1 MKISL
6 TLILF
11 IINFLFNTVLKEYD
25 LMKEAVKY
33 SETFNSDNDT
43 FKPIDEIKKNDLV
56 I

>member
-1 MKISL
+1 
-6 TLILF
+6 
-11 IINFLFNTVLKEYD
+11 
-25 LMKEAVKY
+25 MKEAVKY